1 VDGRRRSAGLLA
13 AAVFAVLALPLMPLD
28 LPDPIAVRWSLD
40 GEPSGSLPRWVAA
53 VAPVAV
59 WAFVLR
65 QRGRSVR
72 GPAFVAGVLV
82 AVQASVVV
90 ANHGVSLWQDA
101 RRLPPAAPLVPLA
114 VGVLA
119 GWAFGRMTAARPADH
134 NHSPVPSATLKPHES
149 AVWTGRAYNR
159 GALVLVVVPLL
170 GALPVLPRALQDGAS
185 LVPLLA
191 PVVLLGLPAVAF
203 TTVRVVV
210 GPEAVVVGLG
220 PWGRPSRRFTTPDIA
235 RASVDMV
242 EPMDVGGWGWR
253 TSGRGRTAI
262 VIRRG
267 EALILDLVDGDRF
280 VVTVDDAGH
289 AAALVNAY
297 RAQA

>member
-65 QRGRSVR
+65 QRGRSAR
-72 GPAFVAGVLV
+72 GPAFVGGVLV
-82 AVQASVVV
+82 AIQTSVVV

-101 RRLPPAAPLVPLA
+101 RRLPLAAPLVPLA

-119 GWAFGRMTAARPADH
+119 AWAVGHITTAGPAADSRSSFPFAR
-134 NHSPVPSATLKPHES
+134 LEQHES

-159 GALVLVVVPLL
+159 AALLLVVVPLL

-220 PWGRPSRRFTTPDIA
+220 PWGWPTRRFTTPDIV
-235 RASVDMV
+235 RASVDIV

-253 TSGRGRTAI
+253 TGRRGRTAV

-267 EALILDLVDGDRF
+267 EALILDLANGGRF